1 MKIRHQGRAAAV
13 TLALLA
19 LGSTVV
25 AAQTDGVPAASALS
39 ARLSSAPRVA
49 QVAGGDGYWLV
60 GSDGSVYTFG
70 NAHFYGSMGGQH
82 LKSPI
87 TGIVATSDAHGYWLV
102 AQDGGVFS
110 FGDAAFEGSLG
121 SRTLGAP
128 VVGMASNAV
137 AGSTAGPAGP
147 TGPRGLT
154 GIAGLIGLT
163 GPQGLR
169 GLTGLTGLRGLQG
182 PAGDIGPTGP
192 TGPQG
197 STGPTGLTG
206 PAGDVG
212 PTGPQGPAR
221 VVNYGYIYN
230 LPAQTVAIEA
240 PVLFSSNGPL
250 SGFTHTPGTS
260 QITVTTAGVYRLD
273 FSASG
278 TEVNQF
284 ALSVNGTAVPETTY
298 GSGAGTQQNNGQAI
312 LSLAAGDVIT
322 LVNHSS
328 AAAIGLPSV
337 VGGTQANVNASI
349 IVEQLG

>member
-19 LGSTVV
+19 LGSTIV
-25 AAQTDGVPAASALS
+25 AAQTDMVPAASALS
-39 ARLSSAPRVA
+39 ARLSSASRVA

-60 GSDGSVYTFG
+60 ASDGSVYTFG

-87 TGIVATSDAHGYWLV
+87 TGIVATADAHGYWLV

-110 FGDAAFEGSLG
+110 FGNAAFEGSLG
-121 SRTLGAP
+121 SRTLRAP

-147 TGPRGLT
+147 AGP
-154 GIAGLIGLT
+154 
-163 GPQGLR
+163 R
-169 GLTGLTGLRGLQG
+169 GLTGLTGG
-182 PAGDIGPTGP
+182 
-192 TGPQG
+192 
-197 STGPTGLTG
+197 TGLTG
-206 PAGDVG
+206 PTGATGPAGG
-212 PTGPQGPAR
+212 IGLTGPQGPAR
-221 VVNYGYIYN
+221 VINYGYIYN

-240 PVLFSSNGPL
+240 PVVFSSNGPL
-250 SGFTHTPGTS
+250 SGFTHLLGTS
-260 QITVTTAGVYRLD
+260 EITVTTAGVYLVD

-284 ALSVNGTAVPETTY
+284 ALSVNNVAVPQTTY

-312 LSLAAGDVIT
+312 LNLAAGDVIT
-322 LVNHSS
+322 LLNHSS